1 MIEKK
6 TPFDI
11 KSPPKKRQAKSKK
24 DGGVKKLVII
34 GIAQEILETYDNV
47 KAILKLLKLEKID
60 FFIATDYKLCNILFG
75 LSSHSGAFGCP
86 FCKVR
91 YNEFHDPKRCVS
103 DNQLGDPSIST
114 VRFSRGYPLGR
125 ALQMG
130 KGGQQTHVAMVHAV
144 FPRSNP
150 LSTCGF
156 PKDIPLAGPYRREEG
171 CSCHYRAAVLCKDA
185 MA

>member
-125 ALQMG
+125 ALQRG
-130 KGGQQTHVAMVHAV
+130 KGGAADACGYGPCSIPEVQPPVHLR
-144 FPRSNP
+144 FSQGYPLGRS
-150 LSTCGF
+150 L
-156 PKDIPLAGPYRREEG
+156 
-171 CSCHYRAAVLCKDA
+171 
-185 MA
+185 